1 MNVHTHMY
9 KLGLDDIGIYCD
21 NTYFIAK
28 SITVLLYTYHDIF
41 LISFSA
47 ECQLYNRVYYSS
59 DTFIA
64 TCTYCMK
71 NTLRLFM
78 TAAVIVILNTVFDK
92 HSLQTGL
99 SVSISF
105 MP

>member
-1 MNVHTHMY
+1 MY
-9 KLGLDDIGIYCD
+9 KLGLDDIGIYCHD
-21 NTYFIAK
+21 AYFIAK
-28 SITVLLYTYHDIF
+28 SITVLLHMYHDIF
-41 LISFSA
+41 LFLSQQKA
-47 ECQLYNRVYYSS
+47 NYATECIILV

-71 NTLRLFM
+71 YIFRLFM
-78 TAAVIVILNTVFDK
+78 IAAVIVILNTVFDK